1 MKFDIALAERVW
13 RYIFYIIC
21 GSIFFFL
28 VAPILAI
35 VPLSFNSEQMFT
47 YPMSGFSLQ
56 WYREFFL
63 SPTWQLAVKNTFAIA
78 FAVVVLA
85 TSLGTLA
92 ALGLSFSKFPLKGLI
107 TGFLLSPMMVPH
119 IITGVG
125 LFFLYASLGLL
136 SSLWGLIL
144 AHTVCALPFVVM
156 TVTVTLANFNVN
168 LMRAAAGLGAKPLA
182 VFFRVILPVIL
193 PGVLSGAVLAFVA
206 SFDELIIA
214 ILLAGSDQ
222 RTLPRQMFS
231 GIREEITL
239 TIAAAATVLISFSV
253 VLMLTMEWL
262 RRRGE
267 KYRVATRLVSLDK
280 SFHRTTL
287 KT

>member
-1 MKFDIALAERVW
+1 MKFDVVLAERVW
-13 RYIFYIIC
+13 RYLFYIIC
-21 GSIFFFL
+21 GSILFFL
-28 VAPILAI
+28 VAPII
-35 VPLSFNSEQMFT
+35 TIIPLSFNSERMFT
-47 YPMSGFSLQ
+47 YPMPGFSLQ
-56 WYREFFL
+56 WYREFFTSPAWRL
-63 SPTWQLAVKNTFAIA
+63 SIQNTFAIA
-78 FAVVVLA
+78 CAVVVLA

-92 ALGLSFSKFPLKGLI
+92 ALGLTLSNFPLKGLI

-125 LFFLYASLGLL
+125 MFFFYASLGLL
-136 SSLWGLIL
+136 NSLWGLIL
-144 AHTVCALPFVVM
+144 AHTACAVPFVVM

-168 LMRAAAGLGAKPLA
+168 LMRAAASLGAKPVT
-182 VFFRVILPVIL
+182 VFFKVILPVIL

-222 RTLPRQMFS
+222 RTLPRQMYS

-239 TIAAAATVLISFSV
+239 TIAAAATVLISFSIL
-253 VLMLTMEWL
+253 LMLMMEWL

-267 KYRVATRLVSLDK
+267 KYRAAQRQ
-280 SFHRTTL
+280 
-287 KT
+287 